1 MFPTPGRG
9 SMEDRTLWGRRL
21 GSLSASTYG
30 PLCVHVTSLDQRA
43 RCAVGSVVSLPLGCA
58 CTVATFE
65 RCLHASNGSSGVVI
79 LSVLSCR
86 DESLPGKD
94 KQDYLIISWFQD
106 PDLECQHFCNPSSF
120 WISELLSLFPSALEC
135 SVLIVFSS
143 MI

>member
-1 MFPTPGRG
+1 MTSVRQREGIVA
-9 SMEDRTLWGRRL
+9 
-21 GSLSASTYG
+21 AS
-30 PLCVHVTSLDQRA
+30 VAARAAVEVSHQRA
-43 RCAVGSVVSLPLGCA
+43 RCAVGSVGSLPLGCA